1 MKNLETTILGEGP
14 ETMAGVILE
23 PIMSGVGGAV
33 PSAEYLPG
41 VASICQRNRGC
52 SCTSTRSLT
61 GWAELARCSDISIG
75 MCPKT
80 LLASP
85 KEFRARI
92 CRSLQRWSKIISF
105 SRSTASPGKPAG
117 GAGKHLWRTPRRRG
131 SGVAQYGDC
140 ARGEPR
146 RTTRGDGQYLI
157 DGLRTLMHSPWVGD
171 VRGKGMLVGVEL
183 VQRREKKEPIGS
195 KQIQAVVDFC
205 RDDGLIVRRSGG
217 GLRFSNT
224 ITLSPPLVITRGEID
239 RIVETLDRALAE
251 IPVTL

>member
-1 MKNLETTILGEGP
+1 
-14 ETMAGVILE
+14 MAGVILE

-61 GWAELARCSDISIG
+61 GWAEPARCSDISIG

-117 GAGKHLWRTPRRRG
+117 GAGNTYGGHPAAAA
-131 SGVAQYGDC
+131 VA
-140 ARGEPR
+140 
-146 RTTRGDGQYLI
+146 
-157 DGLRTLMHSPWVGD
+157 LRNMEILLEENP
-171 VRGKGMLVGVEL
+171 VE
-183 VQRREKKEPIGS
+183 RP
-195 KQIQAVVDFC
+195 
-205 RDDGLIVRRSGG
+205 
-217 GLRFSNT
+217 
-224 ITLSPPLVITRGEID
+224 
-239 RIVETLDRALAE
+239 AE
-251 IPVTL
+251 MDSI